1 MQRRG
6 LLPALAFRHIKDL
19 YPIFW
24 SKSVEMA
31 NAIED
36 QRQHGSKQ
44 VTIQVSDWAGRATLD
59 IIGLAVM
66 GRDFNSVRD
75 PNTEFHLVYQKLNM
89 KPNLWTRLLILLS
102 LLTFGFKMF
111 FRLPTKW
118 NRESKQA
125 ANYIRRYAQQIVE
138 DTKERLIKGG
148 HDRKDIASLL
158 MSTGHETTAA
168 SLQWAV
174 YALCIH
180 PEAQARLREEVRS
193 QLISL
198 PDQTINAQAIDSLPY
213 LNAFCDEVLRFYPPV
228 PSTVREA
235 GVDTSLAGTF
245 IPKGTTLL
253 ILAGVTNLEEAHWGV
268 DAAEFRPER
277 WLARGRANSG
287 GADSNYANLTFLAG
301 SIGCIGKGF
310 ARSELL
316 CLVAVLVS
324 RFGMELE
331 NPEKKLEVVRAIS
344 AAPADGVIAR
354 LTSLE

>member
-1 MQRRG
+1 
-6 LLPALAFRHIKDL
+6 
-19 YPIFW
+19 
-24 SKSVEMA
+24 
-31 NAIED
+31 
-36 QRQHGSKQ
+36 
-44 VTIQVSDWAGRATLD
+44 
-59 IIGLAVM
+59 
-66 GRDFNSVRD
+66 
-75 PNTEFHLVYQKLNM
+75 
-89 KPNLWTRLLILLS
+89 
-102 LLTFGFKMF
+102 MF

-118 NRESKQA
+118 NRDSKRA
-125 ANYIRRYAQQIVE
+125 ANHIRRYARKIVQ
-138 DTKERLIKGG
+138 DTKARLIKGD
-148 HDRKDIASLL
+148 HDHKDITSLL
-158 MSTGHETTAA
+158 MSSGMFSEKSMVDQIITFLVAGHETTAA

-180 PEAQARLREEVRS
+180 PEAQARLRDEVHS

-213 LNAFCDEVLRFYPPV
+213 LNAFCNEVLRFYPPV

-253 ILAGVTNLEEAHWGV
+253 ILAGVTNLEETHWGA

-301 SIGCIGKGF
+301 SRGCIRKGF

-354 LTSLE
+354 LTTLE

>member
-6 LLPALAFRHIKDL
+6 LLPALAYRHIKDV

-31 NAIED
+31 NVIED
-36 QRQHGSKQ
+36 QKQHGSKQ
-44 VTIQVSDWAGRATLD
+44 VTIKVGDWAGGATLD

-66 GRDFNSVRD
+66 GRDFSSVQD

-89 KPNLWTRLLILLS
+89 KPNAWTRLLILLS

-118 NRESKQA
+118 NRESKQP
-125 ANYIRRYAQQIVE
+125 ANYIRGYARQIVE
-138 DTKERLIKGG
+138 DTKERLSMGN

-158 MSTGHETTAA
+158 MSSGMFSEQNMVDQIITFLVAGHETTAA

-180 PEAQARLREEVRS
+180 PKAQTRLRDEVRS
-193 QLISL
+193 RLISL
-198 PDQTINAQAIDSLPY
+198 LGQTINAQDIDSLPY
-213 LNAFCDEVLRFYPPV
+213 LNAFCNEVLPFYPPV

-253 ILAGVTNLEEAHWGV
+253 ILAGATNLEEAH
-268 DAAEFRPER
+268 
-277 WLARGRANSG
+277 
-287 GADSNYANLTFLAG
+287 
-301 SIGCIGKGF
+301 
-310 ARSELL
+310 
-316 CLVAVLVS
+316 
-324 RFGMELE
+324 
-331 NPEKKLEVVRAIS
+331 
-344 AAPADGVIAR
+344 
-354 LTSLE
+354 